1 MDSKCVMDNIK
12 SDFFIL
18 RIFDLMPKNI
28 SFSIFKYNKK
38 LQERM
43 NLTIK
48 DFIDIYE
55 LYAPTK
61 IEITPLQNT
70 YGKFINVKENEKKY
84 YHIYFN
90 DDKEEF
96 KNKYFINEEDKVSKI
111 KIIIDYQATSLN
123 ELFKEC
129 NCIKSID
136 FKKYCRKKRSFSKIF
151 SRCSSLK
158 ELSLSYFYNN
168 DISDMSYTLCGCSSL
183 EKLYLSNFNNNK
195 VTRMLYAFNDCSSLK
210 EVTLSNF
217 YNNDISNMDY
227 AFDDCSILEKLN
239 LSNFNNNKVNSMF
252 YAFNNCSIL
261 EKLYISNFNNN
272 KVNKMLYAF
281 SGCSSLKAVNIN
293 NSHNNQIRNMAFT
306 FSKCSDELKINN
318 NPFSMFNKD
327 LTFKK

>member
-28 SFSIFKYNKK
+28 SFRIFKYNKK

-43 NLTIK
+43 KLTFK
-48 DFIDIYE
+48 DFIDVYE

-136 FKKYCRKKRSFSKIF
+136 FKKYCRKKVLARYSQ
-151 SRCSSLK
+151 
-158 ELSLSYFYNN
+158 
-168 DISDMSYTLCGCSSL
+168 D
-183 EKLYLSNFNNNK
+183 
-195 VTRMLYAFNDCSSLK
+195 V
-210 EVTLSNF
+210 
-217 YNNDISNMDY
+217 
-227 AFDDCSILEKLN
+227 
-239 LSNFNNNKVNSMF
+239 
-252 YAFNNCSIL
+252 
-261 EKLYISNFNNN
+261 
-272 KVNKMLYAF
+272 
-281 SGCSSLKAVNIN
+281 
-293 NSHNNQIRNMAFT
+293 HH
-306 FSKCSDELKINN
+306 
-318 NPFSMFNKD
+318 
-327 LTFKK
+327 

>member
-28 SFSIFKYNKK
+28 SFRFFKYNKK

-43 NLTIK
+43 KLTIK
-48 DFIDIYE
+48 DFIDVYE

-136 FKKYCRKKRSFSKIF
+136 FKKYCRKKSFSKIF

-168 DISDMSYTLCGCSSL
+168 DISDMDYTLCRCSSL

-195 VTRMLYAFNDCSSLK
+195 VNKMDYAFNGCSSLK

-217 YNNDISNMDY
+217 YNNDISDMDY
-227 AFDDCSILEKLN
+227 AFNNCSILEKLN
-239 LSNFNNNKVNSMF
+239 LSNFNNNKVTNMD
-252 YAFNNCSIL
+252 
-261 EKLYISNFNNN
+261 
-272 KVNKMLYAF
+272 YAF
-281 SGCSSLKAVNIN
+281 SRCSSLKAVNIN
-293 NSHNNQIRNMAFT
+293 NSHNNQIRNMVFT
-306 FSKCSDELKINN
+306 FSQCSDELKINN
-318 NPFSMFNKD
+318 IPFSMFNED

>member
-43 NLTIK
+43 KLTIK
-48 DFIDIYE
+48 DFIDVYE

-61 IEITPLQNT
+61 IEITLLQNT

-123 ELFKEC
+123 ELFEEC

-136 FKKYCRKKRSFSKIF
+136 FKKYCRKKSFSKIF

-168 DISDMSYTLCGCSSL
+168 DISDMDYTLCRCSSL

-195 VTRMLYAFNDCSSLK
+195 VNKMDYAFNGCSSLK

-217 YNNDISNMDY
+217 YNNDISDMDY
-227 AFDDCSILEKLN
+227 AFNNCSILEKLN
-239 LSNFNNNKVNSMF
+239 LSNFNNNKVTNMD
-252 YAFNNCSIL
+252 
-261 EKLYISNFNNN
+261 
-272 KVNKMLYAF
+272 YAF
-281 SGCSSLKAVNIN
+281 SRCSSLKAVNIN
-293 NSHNNQIRNMAFT
+293 NSHNNQIRNMVFT
-306 FSKCSDELKINN
+306 FSQCSDELKINN
-318 NPFSMFNKD
+318 IPFSMFNED